1 MPQEEK
7 DMQPLF
13 EVQDL
18 SVTLKLAEGEM
29 TAVRDVSFTVNRG
42 ETLGIVGESGSG
54 KSVSSMAIMG
64 LLPKGTRTE
73 AACLRLDDTDL
84 LTATEDQ
91 MSKLRG
97 NKIAMIFQEPM
108 TSLNPV
114 YTIGRQMTELMQHH
128 KNVSKAEARARAIEL
143 LEKVGITAAASR
155 LSQYPH
161 QLSGGLRQRVMIAMM
176 LMNDPDLIIADE
188 PTTALDVTIQ
198 AQILNL
204 LKDLQKE
211 LNIALII
218 ISHDM
223 GVVARVSDKIAV
235 MYAGQVIE
243 TGTVAN
249 VLQNPVHPYTQG
261 LLESIPIPGQ
271 IEPGGEL
278 GSIPGLVPSLKTRFR
293 GCRFANRCTR
303 VQDACIEESVAL
315 RDAPTGQ
322 AYRCVLS
329 FEDLMAP
336 AAPEGHEAAGSGH
349 VYGSRIDMEAT
360 PLLSADAAECVFQV
374 SQGMFSASKPL
385 KAVDNLSLDLRK
397 GEVVAVVGE
406 SGCGKSTLARMLLG
420 LQDPTNGKVTLDGRD
435 ISAMSNAERSRKV
448 QSIFQDPYSSLN
460 PRRTIGEIIRRP
472 MALHGMGSA
481 SEQQKVVE
489 EIMERVGLPRNFYHN
504 YPNQL
509 SGGQRQ
515 RVAIARALVLKPE
528 IVVCDEPT
536 SALDVSVQAQ
546 ILNLLLELRREMRL
560 TYLLIT
566 HDMAVVE
573 HIATRVI
580 VMYLGRVVEIADA
593 RSIFKSPK
601 HPYTKALL
609 KSVLTPDPGAGVPSI
624 ELGSSYPNP
633 INPPSGCTFHPRC
646 EFAEEI
652 CKAKAPL
659 LEHLTGQQS
668 CACHMVAREVV

>member
-1 MPQEEK
+1 MS
-7 DMQPLF
+7 PLLD
-13 EVQDL
+13 VQDM

-29 TAVRDVSFTVNRG
+29 TAVRDVSFTLERG

-73 AACLRLDDTDL
+73 ASTLRFADTDL
-84 LTATEDQ
+84 LTASEDQ
-91 MSKLRG
+91 MSDLRG

-114 YTIGRQMTELMQHH
+114 YTIGRQMTELMQLH
-128 KNVSKAEARARAIEL
+128 KGVSGGAARKRAIEL
-143 LEKVGITAAASR
+143 LEKVGITAAESR

-176 LMNDPDLIIADE
+176 LMNDPELIIADE

-235 MYAGQVIE
+235 MYGGQVIE
-243 TGTVAN
+243 TGAVAD
-249 VLQNPVHPYTQG
+249 VLRSPVHPYTQG
-261 LLESIPIPGQ
+261 LLESIPVPGQ

-278 GSIPGLVPSLKTRFR
+278 GSIPGLVPSLKTAFK

-303 VQDACIEESVAL
+303 AHAACHQGPVAL
-315 RDAPTGQ
+315 QSGPQGQ
-322 AYRCVLS
+322 SYRCVLPLEQLRDGTS
-329 FEDLMAP
+329 SLAARKAGDGSYGSGIDLE
-336 AAPEGHEAAGSGH
+336 AAP
-349 VYGSRIDMEAT
+349 V
-360 PLLSADAAECVFQV
+360 LSAQSAECTFKVR
-374 SQGMFSASKPL
+374 QGMFSGTKPL
-385 KAVDNLSLDLRK
+385 RAVDNISLDLRK

-420 LQDPTNGKVTLDGRD
+420 LQDPTAGKITLGGKD
-435 ISAMSNAERSRKV
+435 IAQLSNMERSRKL

-472 MALHGMGSA
+472 LKLHGVGSLA
-481 SEQQKVVE
+481 EQTAKVE
-489 EIMERVGLPRNFYHN
+489 AIMERVGLPRNFYHN

-515 RVAIARALVLKPE
+515 RVAIARALILNPE

-546 ILNLLLELRREMRL
+546 ILNLLLELRAEMGL

-573 HIATRVI
+573 HIATRVV
-580 VMYLGRVVEIADA
+580 VMYLGRVVEVADTRTLFA
-593 RSIFKSPK
+593 DPK
-601 HPYTKALL
+601 HPYTRALL
-609 KSVLTPDPGAGVPSI
+609 KSVLTPEPGAGVPDVD
-624 ELGSSYPNP
+624 LGTAYPNP

-646 EFAEEI
+646 EFASDI
-652 CKAKAPL
+652 CKARAPL
-659 LEHLTGQQS
+659 LEALSPTHQS
-668 CACHMVAREVV
+668 ACHVLEKELA

>member
-1 MPQEEK
+1 MTALLEVK
-7 DMQPLF
+7 DM
-13 EVQDL
+13 

-29 TAVRDVSFTVNRG
+29 TAVQDVSFTVDRG

-64 LLPKGTRTE
+64 LLPRGTRTD
-73 AACLRLDDTDL
+73 ATTLRLGDVDL
-84 LTATEDQ
+84 LSAPEYE
-91 MSKLRG
+91 MARLRG

-114 YTIGRQMTELMQHH
+114 YTIGRQMTELMQLH
-128 KNVSKAEARARAIEL
+128 KDVSGAAARARAVDL
-143 LEKVGITAAASR
+143 LEKVGITAAESR

-176 LMNDPDLIIADE
+176 LMNDPELIIADE

-243 TGTVAN
+243 TGPVSD
-249 VLQNPVHPYTQG
+249 VLRAPVHPYTQG
-261 LLESIPIPGQ
+261 LLESIPVPGQ
-271 IEPGGEL
+271 IEPGGAL
-278 GSIPGLVPSLKTRFR
+278 GSIPGLVPSLKTRFK
-293 GCRFANRCTR
+293 GCRFANRCLR
-303 VQDACIEESVAL
+303 VHEACQQGPVALQDAAS
-315 RDAPTGQ
+315 GQ
-322 AYRCVLS
+322 AYRCVLTPAQLCDGTS
-329 FEDLMAP
+329 SLAAREAGDGSYGKGINMDAP
-336 AAPEGHEAAGSGH
+336 PVLQALDAGC
-349 VYGSRIDMEAT
+349 T
-360 PLLSADAAECVFQV
+360 FQV
-374 SQGMFSASKPL
+374 KQGMFSTAKPL
-385 KAVDNLSLDLRK
+385 RAVDNISLDLRK

-420 LQDPTNGKVTLDGRD
+420 LQEPTAGKIMLGGQD
-435 ISAMSNAERSRKV
+435 IAGLSDMERSRKL

-472 MALHGMGSA
+472 LHLHGAGNLT
-481 SEQQKVVE
+481 EQRAKVDT
-489 EIMERVGLPRNFYHN
+489 IMERVGLPRSFYHN

-515 RVAIARALVLKPE
+515 RVAIARALILNPE

-546 ILNLLLELRREMRL
+546 ILNLLLELRAEMGL

-573 HIATRVI
+573 HIATRVV
-580 VMYLGRVVEIADA
+580 VMYLGRVVEVAGTHTLFSNP
-593 RSIFKSPK
+593 R

-609 KSVLTPDPGAGVPSI
+609 KSVLTPEPGAGVPSVD
-624 ELGSSYPNP
+624 LGTAYPNP

-646 EFAEEI
+646 EFASDI
-652 CKAKAPL
+652 CKAKAPV
-659 LEHLTGQQS
+659 LESLSTTHQS
-668 CACHMVAREVV
+668 ACHMLEREMT

>member
-1 MPQEEK
+1 MSALL
-7 DMQPLF
+7 D
-13 EVQDL
+13 VQDL

-73 AACLRLDDTDL
+73 ATTLRFAGTDL
-84 LTATEDQ
+84 LTASQDQ
-91 MSKLRG
+91 MADLRG

-114 YTIGRQMTELMQHH
+114 YTIGRQMTELMQLH
-128 KNVSKAEARARAIEL
+128 KGVSGSAARKRAVKL
-143 LEKVGITAAASR
+143 LEKVGITAAESR

-176 LMNDPDLIIADE
+176 LMNDPELIIADE

-204 LKDLQKE
+204 LKDLQEE
-211 LNIALII
+211 LNIGLII

-243 TGTVAN
+243 TGAVAD
-249 VLQNPVHPYTQG
+249 VLRAPIHPYTQG
-261 LLESIPIPGQ
+261 LLESIPVPGQ
-271 IEPGGEL
+271 IDPGGEL
-278 GSIPGLVPSLKTRFR
+278 GSIPGLVPSLKTNFK

-303 VQDACIEESVAL
+303 VHGACQNGAVAL
-315 RDAPTGQ
+315 QNASHSQ
-322 AYRCVLS
+322 SYRCVLPLS
-329 FEDLMAP
+329 ELRDGTSSLAVRK
-336 AAPEGHEAAGSGH
+336 SGNDN
-349 VYGSRIDMEAT
+349 YGSRIDMGAA
-360 PLLSADAAECVFQV
+360 PLLSAKAAECTFTIK
-374 SQGMFSASKPL
+374 QGMFSGAKPL
-385 KAVDNLSLDLRK
+385 RAVDNISLDLRK

-420 LQDPTNGKVTLDGRD
+420 LQDPTAGKITLGGKD
-435 ISAMSNAERSRKV
+435 IATLSNMEKSRKL

-472 MALHGMGSA
+472 LKLHGDGSLD
-481 SEQQKVVE
+481 EQRSKVAA
-489 EIMERVGLPRNFYHN
+489 IMERVGLPRNFYHN

-515 RVAIARALVLKPE
+515 RVAIARALILNPE
-528 IVVCDEPT
+528 IVICDEPT

-546 ILNLLLELRREMRL
+546 ILNLLLELRAEMGL

-573 HIATRVI
+573 HIATRVV
-580 VMYLGRVVEIADA
+580 VMYLGRVVEVADTRTLFA
-593 RSIFKSPK
+593 DPK
-601 HPYTKALL
+601 HPYTRALL
-609 KSVLTPDPGAGVPSI
+609 KSVLTPEPGAGVPNVD
-624 ELGSSYPNP
+624 LGTAYPNP

-646 EFAEEI
+646 EFASDI

-659 LEHLTGQQS
+659 LEDLSLTHQS
-668 CACHMVAREVV
+668 ACHLLEKELA

>member
-1 MPQEEK
+1 MTA
-7 DMQPLF
+7 LL
-13 EVQDL
+13 EVQDM

-29 TAVRDVSFTVNRG
+29 TAVQDVSFTVDRG

-64 LLPKGTRTE
+64 LLPRGTRTE
-73 AACLRLDDTDL
+73 ATTLRLGDVDL
-84 LTATEDQ
+84 LSASEEE
-91 MSKLRG
+91 MARLRG

-114 YTIGRQMTELMQHH
+114 YTIGRQMTELMQLH
-128 KNVSKAEARARAIEL
+128 KSVSGATARARAVDL
-143 LEKVGITAAASR
+143 LEKVGITAAESR

-176 LMNDPDLIIADE
+176 LMNDPELIIADE

-211 LNIALII
+211 LNVALII

-235 MYAGQVIE
+235 MYAGQVVE
-243 TGTVAN
+243 TGPVEN
-249 VLQNPVHPYTQG
+249 VLRAPKHPYTQG
-261 LLESIPIPGQ
+261 LLESIPVPGQ
-271 IEPGGEL
+271 IEPGGAL
-278 GSIPGLVPSLKTRFR
+278 GSIPGLVPSLKTRFKC
-293 GCRFANRCTR
+293 CRFANRCLR
-303 VQDACIEESVAL
+303 VHEACQQGPVAL
-315 RDAPTGQ
+315 QNAGRGQ
-322 AYRCVLS
+322 AYRCVLTPETLRDGAS
-329 FEDLMAP
+329 SL
-336 AAPEGHEAAGSGH
+336 AAPEAGDGS
-349 VYGSRIDMEAT
+349 YGTGINMGASPVLQAIDAGCT
-360 PLLSADAAECVFQV
+360 FQV
-374 SQGMFSASKPL
+374 KQGMFSAAKPL
-385 KAVDNLSLDLRK
+385 RAVDEISLDLRQ

-420 LQDPTNGKVTLDGRD
+420 LQEPTAGQILLGGQD
-435 ISAMSNAERSRKV
+435 IAELSDMERSRKL

-472 MALHGMGSA
+472 LHLHGVGSLV
-481 SEQQKVVE
+481 EQRAKVDA
-489 EIMERVGLPRNFYHN
+489 IMERVGLPRSFYHN

-515 RVAIARALVLKPE
+515 RVAIARALILNPE

-546 ILNLLLELRREMRL
+546 ILNLLLELRAEMGL

-573 HIATRVI
+573 HIATRVV
-580 VMYLGRVVEIADA
+580 VMYLGRIVEVADTH
-593 RSIFKSPK
+593 RLFSNPR
-601 HPYTKALL
+601 HPYTQALL
-609 KSVLTPDPGAGVPSI
+609 KSVLTPEPGAGVPSVD
-624 ELGSSYPNP
+624 LGTAYPNP
-633 INPPSGCTFHPRC
+633 INPPSGCAFHPRC
-646 EFAEEI
+646 EFALDI
-652 CKAKAPL
+652 CKVKAPV
-659 LEHLTGQQS
+659 LESLSPSHQS
-668 CACHMVAREVV
+668 ACHMLEKEMV

>member
-1 MPQEEK
+1 MTA
-7 DMQPLF
+7 LL
-13 EVQDL
+13 EVRDL

-29 TAVRDVSFTVNRG
+29 TALRDVSFTVNRG

-54 KSVSSMAIMG
+54 KSVTSMAIMG
-64 LLPKGTRTE
+64 LLPKGARTE
-73 AACLRLDDTDL
+73 ATRLRLGDTDL

-91 MSKLRG
+91 MADLRG

-114 YTIGRQMTELMQHH
+114 YTIGRQMTELMQLHQG
-128 KNVSKAEARARAIEL
+128 VSGAAARARAVEL
-143 LEKVGITAAASR
+143 LEKVGITAAKSR

-204 LKDLQKE
+204 LKNLQKE
-211 LNIALII
+211 LNIGLII
-218 ISHDM
+218 ISHGM
-223 GVVARVSDKIAV
+223 GVVARMSDKIAV
-235 MYAGQVIE
+235 MYAGQMIE
-243 TGTVAN
+243 AGAVAD
-249 VLQNPVHPYTQG
+249 VLNAPVHPYTQG
-261 LLESIPIPGQ
+261 LLESIPVPGQ

-278 GSIPGLVPSLKTRFR
+278 GSIPGLVPSPKTRFK
-293 GCRFANRCTR
+293 GCRFAERCR
-303 VQDACIEESVAL
+303 RAHDACLQGPVAL
-315 RDAPTGQ
+315 RQVGKSQT
-322 AYRCVLS
+322 YRCVLPVEQLRDGTS
-329 FEDLMAP
+329 AL
-336 AAPEGHEAAGSGH
+336 AARRAGEGGSYGSG
-349 VYGSRIDMEAT
+349 IDAEA
-360 PLLSADAAECVFQV
+360 PPILSGEAAECVFSV
-374 SQGMFSASKPL
+374 KQGLFAAVRPL
-385 KAVDNLSLDLRK
+385 RAVDKVSLDLRK
-397 GEVVAVVGE
+397 GEVVAIVGE

-420 LQDPTNGKVTLDGRD
+420 LQRPTGGTVKLGGQD
-435 ISAMSNAERSRKV
+435 IASLSNMERSRKM

-472 MALHGMGSA
+472 LALHGVGNA
-481 SEQQKVVE
+481 AEQRQKVE
-489 EIMERVGLPRNFYHN
+489 AIMERVGLPRNFYHN

-515 RVAIARALVLKPE
+515 RVAIARALILNPE

-546 ILNLLLELRREMRL
+546 ILNLLLELRAEMGL

-573 HIATRVI
+573 HIATRIV
-580 VMYLGRVVEIADA
+580 VMYLGRIVEVADMRA
-593 RSIFKSPK
+593 LFSNPR
-601 HPYTKALL
+601 HPYTRALL
-609 KSVLTPDPGAGVPSI
+609 KSVLTPKPGAGVPDVGMGI
-624 ELGSSYPNP
+624 AYPNP

-646 EFAEEI
+646 EFASDI
-652 CKAKAPL
+652 CRAKAPL
-659 LEHLTGQQS
+659 LQPFSPAHQT
-668 CACHMVAREVV
+668 ACHMLEREVA

>member
-1 MPQEEK
+1 MSA
-7 DMQPLF
+7 LL
-13 EVQDL
+13 EVKDL

-29 TAVRDVSFTVNRG
+29 TAVQDVSFEINRG

-73 AACLRLDDTDL
+73 ATKLRFGDKDL
-84 LTATEDQ
+84 LTASEED
-91 MSKLRG
+91 MARMRG
-97 NKIAMIFQEPM
+97 DKIAMIFQEPM

-114 YTIGRQMTELMQHH
+114 YTIGRQMTEIMQLH
-128 KNVSKAEARARAIEL
+128 KGASASEARKRAIEL
-143 LEKVGITAAASR
+143 LEKVGITAAENR

-161 QLSGGLRQRVMIAMM
+161 QLSGGIRQRVMIAMM
-176 LMNDPDLIIADE
+176 LMNNPDLIIADE

-223 GVVARVSDKIAV
+223 GVVARLSDKIAV

-243 TGTVAN
+243 SGMVRD
-249 VLQNPVHPYTQG
+249 VLNAPVHPYTQG
-261 LLESIPIPGQ
+261 LLESIPVPGQ
-271 IEPGGEL
+271 IEPGGKL
-278 GSIPGLVPSLKTRFR
+278 GSIPGLVPSLKTKFT
-293 GCRFANRCTR
+293 GCRFVNRCMR
-303 VQDACIEESVAL
+303 AKDACHRGLVAL
-315 RDAPTGQ
+315 SEAENGHQ
-322 AYRCVLS
+322 YRCVLTS
-329 FEDLMAP
+329 NELRDGTSSL
-336 AAPEGHEAAGSGH
+336 GQRKQGDGKC
-349 VYGSRIDMEAT
+349 YGSDINKEAE
-360 PLLSADAAECVFQV
+360 PILRADNAECVF
-374 SQGMFSASKPL
+374 SIRQGMFSGYKPL
-385 KAVDNLSLDLRK
+385 RAVDGISLDLRK
-397 GEVVAVVGE
+397 GEVVAIVGE

-420 LQDPTNGKVTLDGRD
+420 LQEPTNGTVTLEGKE
-435 ISAMSNAERSRKV
+435 IGSLSNIERSRKL

-460 PRRTIGEIIRRP
+460 PRRTIGEIICRP
-472 MALHGMGSA
+472 LKLHGVGNVD
-481 SEQQKVVE
+481 EQRQKVE
-489 EIMERVGLPRNFYHN
+489 KIMQRVGLPRNFYHN

-515 RVAIARALVLKPE
+515 RVAIARALILNPE

-546 ILNLLLELRREMRL
+546 ILNLLLELREEMGL

-573 HIATRVI
+573 HIATRVV
-580 VMYLGRVVEIADA
+580 VMYLGRVVEIADT
-593 RSIFKSPK
+593 RTLFSNPQ
-601 HPYTKALL
+601 HPYTRTLL
-609 KSVLTPDPGAGVPSI
+609 KSVLTPEAGAGVPSVD
-624 ELGSSYPNP
+624 LGTAYPNP

-646 EFAEEI
+646 EFASDI
-652 CKAKAPL
+652 CKSKAPSL
-659 LEHLTGQQS
+659 QYLSSEHS
-668 CACHMVAREVV
+668 SACHIMERETA

>member
-1 MPQEEK
+1 MSAI
-7 DMQPLF
+7 L
-13 EVQDL
+13 EVKDL
-18 SVTLKLAEGEM
+18 SVTLKLAEGDM
-29 TAVRDVSFTVNRG
+29 TAVQDVSFELNRG

-64 LLPKGTRTE
+64 LLPKETRTD
-73 AACLRLDDTDL
+73 ATTLRFGDTNL
-84 LTATEDQ
+84 LMTREDE
-91 MSKLRG
+91 MARLRG

-114 YTIGRQMTELMQHH
+114 YTIGRQMTELMQLHRG
-128 KNVSKAEARARAIEL
+128 VSSTEARKRAIEL
-143 LEKVGITAAASR
+143 LEKVGITAAESR

-176 LMNDPDLIIADE
+176 LMNDPELIIADE

-223 GVVARVSDKIAV
+223 GVVARISDKIAV

-243 TGTVAN
+243 SGAVN
-249 VLQNPVHPYTQG
+249 DVLNTPVHPYTQG
-261 LLESIPIPGQ
+261 LLESIPVPGQ

-278 GSIPGLVPSLKTRFR
+278 GSIPGLVPSLKGKFA

-303 VQDACIEESVAL
+303 AKDVCQQRFVPLSEAKNGHSFRCILTSEEL
-315 RDAPTGQ
+315 RDGTSS
-322 AYRCVLS
+322 L
-329 FEDLMAP
+329 
-336 AAPEGHEAAGSGH
+336 GHRKQGDGGF
-349 VYGSRIDMEAT
+349 YGSDINKEA
-360 PLLSADAAECVFQV
+360 PPILSTDAAECVF
-374 SQGMFSASKPL
+374 SIRQGMFSGNKPL
-385 KAVDNLSLDLRK
+385 RAVDGISLDLRR

-420 LQDPTNGKVTLDGRD
+420 LQKPTSGKVTLGGKD
-435 ISAMSNAERSRKV
+435 IGSLSNLERSIKL

-472 MALHGMGSA
+472 LKLHGIDCADG
-481 SEQQKVVE
+481 QRQKVE
-489 EIMERVGLPRNFYHN
+489 EIMERVGLPRNFYNN

-515 RVAIARALVLKPE
+515 RVAIARALILNPE

-546 ILNLLLELRREMRL
+546 ILNLLLELREEMGL

-573 HIATRVI
+573 HIATRVV
-580 VMYLGRVVEIADA
+580 VMYLGRVVEVADT
-593 RSIFKSPK
+593 RTLFSSPK
-601 HPYTKALL
+601 HPYTRALL
-609 KSVLTPDPGAGVPSI
+609 KSVLTPEAGAGVPRV
-624 ELGSSYPNP
+624 ELGTAYPNP

-646 EFAEEI
+646 ELATDI
-652 CKAKAPL
+652 CKSKAPSL
-659 LEHLTGQQS
+659 QELSFEHST
-668 CACHMVAREVV
+668 ACHMMERKRA

>member
-1 MPQEEK
+1 MSA
-7 DMQPLF
+7 LL

-18 SVTLKLAEGEM
+18 SVTLKIAEGEM

-54 KSVSSMAIMG
+54 KSVSSMAVMG

-73 AACLRLDDTDL
+73 ATTLRLGDTDL
-84 LTATEDQ
+84 LTATEEQ
-91 MSKLRG
+91 MADLRG

-114 YTIGRQMTELMQHH
+114 YTIGRQMTELMQLH
-128 KNVSKAEARARAIEL
+128 KGVSGGAARKRAVEL
-143 LEKVGITAAASR
+143 LEKVGITAAESR

-176 LMNDPDLIIADE
+176 LMNDPELIIADE

-204 LKDLQKE
+204 LKDLQTE
-211 LNIALII
+211 LNIGLII

-243 TGTVAN
+243 TGAVAD
-249 VLQNPVHPYTQG
+249 VLRAPVHPYTQG
-261 LLESIPIPGQ
+261 LLESIPVPGQ

-278 GSIPGLVPSLKTRFR
+278 GSIPGLVPSLKTNFK
-293 GCRFANRCTR
+293 GCRFFNRCTR
-303 VQDACIEESVAL
+303 AHEACQQGSVAL
-315 RDAPTGQ
+315 QSASDSQ
-322 AYRCVLS
+322 AYRCVLPLAELRDGTS
-329 FEDLMAP
+329 SL
-336 AAPEGHEAAGSGH
+336 AARKSGDGS
-349 VYGSRIDMEAT
+349 YGVGIDMASK
-360 PLLSADAAECVFQV
+360 PLLSANAAECTFRVK
-374 SQGMFSASKPL
+374 QGMFSGAKPL
-385 KAVDNLSLDLRK
+385 RAVDNISLDLRK

-420 LQDPTNGKVTLDGRD
+420 LQDPTAGQISLDGKD
-435 ISAMSNAERSRKV
+435 IATLSNMEKSRKL

-472 MALHGMGSA
+472 LKLHGVGSLA
-481 SEQQKVVE
+481 EQQAKVE
-489 EIMERVGLPRNFYHN
+489 AIMERVGLPRNFYHN

-515 RVAIARALVLKPE
+515 RVAIARALILNPE

-546 ILNLLLELRREMRL
+546 ILNLLLELRAEMGL

-573 HIATRVI
+573 HIATRVV
-580 VMYLGRVVEIADA
+580 VMYLGRVVEVADT
-593 RSIFKSPK
+593 RTLFSDPK
-601 HPYTKALL
+601 HPYTRALL
-609 KSVLTPDPGAGVPSI
+609 KSVLTPEPGAGVPNVD
-624 ELGSSYPNP
+624 LGTAYPNP
-633 INPPSGCTFHPRC
+633 INPPTGCTFHPRC
-646 EFAEEI
+646 ELASDI
-652 CKAKAPL
+652 CKAKSPV
-659 LEHLTGQQS
+659 LEALSETHQS
-668 CACHMVAREVV
+668 ACHMLEKELA

>member
-1 MPQEEK
+1 MSALL
-7 DMQPLF
+7 D
-13 EVQDL
+13 VQGL

-29 TAVRDVSFTVNRG
+29 TAVNDVSFTVNRG

-64 LLPKGTRTE
+64 LLPRGTRTE
-73 AACLRLDDTDL
+73 ANVLRLGDTDL
-84 LTATEDQ
+84 LTASEAQ
-91 MSKLRG
+91 MADLRG

-114 YTIGRQMTELMQHH
+114 YTIGRQMTELMQLH
-128 KNVSKAEARARAIEL
+128 KGVTSQEARARAVEL

-176 LMNDPDLIIADE
+176 LMNDPELIIADE

-204 LKDLQKE
+204 LKDLQIE

-243 TGTVAN
+243 TGAVTD
-249 VLQNPVHPYTQG
+249 VLRKPVHPYTQG

-278 GSIPGLVPSLKTRFR
+278 GSIPGLVPSLKTRFE

-303 VQDACIEESVAL
+303 THEACSAGAIAM
-315 RDAPTGQ
+315 RDAPNGQ
-322 AYRCVLS
+322 SYRCVLS
-329 FEDLMAP
+329 PEALLEAEPVEQVETATKSHAYGSNIDMT
-336 AAPEGHEAAGSGH
+336 AAP
-349 VYGSRIDMEAT
+349 V
-360 PLLSADAAECVFQV
+360 LSASAAECVFHIR
-374 SQGMFSASKPL
+374 QGMFSSPKPL
-385 KAVDNLSLDLRK
+385 RAVDNISIDLRK
-397 GEVVAVVGE
+397 GEVVAIVGE

-420 LQDPTNGKVTLDGRD
+420 LQEPTGGKITLEGQD
-435 ISAMSNAERSRKV
+435 ISALSNTERSRKV

-472 MALHGMGSA
+472 MKLHGMGDVDG
-481 SEQQKVVE
+481 QRKLVE
-489 EIMERVGLPRNFYHN
+489 ELMERVGLPRNFYHN

-515 RVAIARALVLKPE
+515 RVAIARALILKPE

-546 ILNLLLELRREMRL
+546 ILNLLLELREELGL

-580 VMYLGRVVEIADA
+580 VMYLGRVVEIADSRTLFSA
-593 RSIFKSPK
+593 PK

-609 KSVLTPDPGAGVPSI
+609 KSVLTPEPGAGVPGVD
-624 ELGSSYPNP
+624 LGTTYPNP

-646 EFAEEI
+646 EFASNI
-652 CKAKAPL
+652 CKAKAPA
-659 LEHLTGQQS
+659 LEQLSDRQS
-668 CACHMVAREVV
+668 GACHLFEKELA

>member
-1 MPQEEK
+1 MTA
-7 DMQPLF
+7 LL

-29 TAVRDVSFTVNRG
+29 TAVRDVSFSVKRG

-73 AACLRLDDTDL
+73 ATCLRLGDTDL
-84 LTATEDQ
+84 LSATEEQLAD
-91 MSKLRG
+91 LRG

-114 YTIGRQMTELMQHH
+114 YTIGRQMTEHMQLH
-128 KNVSKAEARARAIEL
+128 KGVAAGEARARAVAL
-143 LEKVGITAAASR
+143 LEKVGITASKSR
-155 LSQYPH
+155 LAQYPH

-176 LMNDPDLIIADE
+176 LMNEPELIIADE

-204 LKDLQKE
+204 LKSLQKE
-211 LNIALII
+211 LNIGLII

-243 TGTVAN
+243 AGAVAD
-249 VLQNPVHPYTQG
+249 VLSAPVHPYTQG

-271 IEPGGEL
+271 IEPGGRL
-278 GSIPGLVPSLKTRFR
+278 GSIPGLVPSLKTRFK

-303 VQDACIEESVAL
+303 AHDACLQVAVSLQDAGN
-315 RDAPTGQ
+315 GQ
-322 AYRCVLS
+322 AYRCMLS
-329 FEDLMAP
+329 LDQLRDGTSSLAERRTGD
-336 AAPEGHEAAGSGH
+336 GDSYDSG
-349 VYGSRIDMEAT
+349 VDAQLPPI
-360 PLLSADAAECVFQV
+360 LSAEAAECVFKV
-374 SQGMFSASKPL
+374 KQGLFTGAEPL
-385 KAVDNLSLDLRK
+385 RAVDNISLDLHK
-397 GEVVAVVGE
+397 GEVVAIVGE

-420 LQDPTNGKVTLDGRD
+420 LQSPTAGSLKLGGQDIATL
-435 ISAMSNAERSRKV
+435 SNIERSRKL

-472 MALHGMGSA
+472 LKLHGVGNLA
-481 SEQQKVVE
+481 EQRQKVE
-489 EIMERVGLPRNFYHN
+489 AIMERVGLPRSFYHN

-515 RVAIARALVLKPE
+515 RVAIARALILNPE

-546 ILNLLLELRREMRL
+546 ILNLLLELRAEMGL

-573 HIATRVI
+573 HIATRVV
-580 VMYLGRVVEIADA
+580 VMYLGRVVEVADTKTLFSNP
-593 RSIFKSPK
+593 R
-601 HPYTKALL
+601 HPYTRALL
-609 KSVLTPDPGAGVPSI
+609 KSVLTPEPGAGVPDVD
-624 ELGSSYPNP
+624 LGTAYPNP

-646 EFAEEI
+646 EFASDI
-652 CKAKAPL
+652 CKAKAPVLEALSASHQSACHL
-659 LEHLTGQQS
+659 LEKEM
-668 CACHMVAREVV
+668 A

>member
-1 MPQEEK
+1 MSA
-7 DMQPLF
+7 LL

-29 TAVRDVSFTVNRG
+29 TAVRDVSFSVNRG

-73 AACLRLDDTDL
+73 ATTLRFGDTDL
-84 LTATEDQ
+84 LAASEDQ
-91 MSKLRG
+91 MANLRG

-114 YTIGRQMTELMQHH
+114 YTIGRQMTELMQLH
-128 KNVSKAEARARAIEL
+128 KGVSGGEARKRAVEL
-143 LEKVGITAAASR
+143 LEKVGITAAESR

-176 LMNDPDLIIADE
+176 LMNDPELIIADE

-211 LNIALII
+211 LNIGLII

-243 TGTVAN
+243 TGAVAE
-249 VLQNPVHPYTQG
+249 VLSAPVHPYTQG
-261 LLESIPIPGQ
+261 LLESIPVPGQ

-278 GSIPGLVPSLKTRFR
+278 GSIPGLVPSLKTNFS

-303 VQDACIEESVAL
+303 AHEACQQGAVAL
-315 RDAPTGQ
+315 QSASDSQ
-322 AYRCVLS
+322 AYRCVLPLA
-329 FEDLMAP
+329 DLRDGTSSLA
-336 AAPEGHEAAGSGH
+336 ERKTGDDSYGSG
-349 VYGSRIDMEAT
+349 IDMGSK
-360 PLLSADAAECVFQV
+360 PLLSAKAAVCTFKVK
-374 SQGMFSASKPL
+374 QGMFSAAKPL
-385 KAVDNLSLDLRK
+385 RAVDNISLDLRK

-420 LQDPTNGKVTLDGRD
+420 LQDPTAGKITLEGKD
-435 ISAMSNAERSRKV
+435 IAQLSNMEKSRKL

-472 MALHGMGSA
+472 LKLHGVGSLA
-481 SEQQKVVE
+481 EQQGKVE
-489 EIMERVGLPRNFYHN
+489 AIMERVGLPRNFYHN
-504 YPNQL
+504 YPNQF

-515 RVAIARALVLKPE
+515 RVAIARALILNPE

-546 ILNLLLELRREMRL
+546 ILNLLLELRAELGL

-573 HIATRVI
+573 HIATRVV
-580 VMYLGRVVEIADA
+580 VMYLGRVVEVSDTRTLFAD
-593 RSIFKSPK
+593 PK
-601 HPYTKALL
+601 HPYTRALL
-609 KSVLTPDPGAGVPSI
+609 KSVLTPEPDARVPNVD
-624 ELGSSYPNP
+624 LGTAYPNP

-646 EFAEEI
+646 EFASDI
-652 CKAKAPL
+652 CKAKVPL
-659 LEHLTGQQS
+659 LEALSPTHES
-668 CACHMVAREVV
+668 ACHMLEKELA